1 MQPRDSIGAIRTHLP
16 MLRNLWNLIEATGK
30 GVWRLLCAL
39 AGAAILGLLGYSRF
53 GNPGLVGGAI
63 AGLIVGWFFG
73 RFVGPDDVLS

>member
-1 MQPRDSIGAIRTHLP
+1 MQPSHSIGAIRTDLP
-16 MLRNLWNLIEATGK
+16 VLRNLWNLIEATGK